1 MIQAPFRVR
10 YETPENTQT
19 VRNVA
24 KLLTISFFRLQ
35 ANGQL
40 KETCRAC
47 WLRHPVTSDGRGS
60 KLPIVT
66 GRNVSRPRAPT
77 SSK

>member
-24 KLLTISFFRLQ
+24 KLLTISFFF
-35 ANGQL
+35 GF
-40 KETCRAC
+40 
-47 WLRHPVTSDGRGS
+47 
-60 KLPIVT
+60 KLMD
-66 GRNVSRPRAPT
+66 S
-77 SSK
+77 